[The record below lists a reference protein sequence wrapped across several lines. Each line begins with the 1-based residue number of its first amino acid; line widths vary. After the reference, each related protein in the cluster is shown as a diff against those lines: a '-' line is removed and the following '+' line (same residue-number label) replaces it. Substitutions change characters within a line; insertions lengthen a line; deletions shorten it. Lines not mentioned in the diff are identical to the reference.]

1 MSESQREDRLRV
13 GLRERKKVKIRAA
26 IQHEALRLF
35 RLQGY
40 HETTTEQIAEAAEVS
55 PSTLFRYFPS
65 KEDLVLTDDYDPLI
79 IEACRTQP
87 AQLGPVE
94 AIRHALRAVFET
106 MDDQNLADMRDRAEL
121 ALMVPTLRA
130 AMLDQFA
137 QVIRQLT
144 DVVAQRTERPSD
156 DFAVAT
162 IAGAVLGVVIST
174 GFYWVEHPDTD
185 LVALIDE
192 ALAGLES
199 GLPL

>member
-1 MSESQREDRLRV
+1 
-13 GLRERKKVKIRAA
+13 
-26 IQHEALRLF
+26 
-35 RLQGY
+35 
-40 HETTTEQIAEAAEVS
+40 
-55 PSTLFRYFPS
+55 
-65 KEDLVLTDDYDPLI
+65 
-79 IEACRTQP
+79 
-87 AQLGPVE
+87 
-94 AIRHALRAVFET
+94 
-106 MDDQNLADMRDRAEL
+106 
-121 ALMVPTLRA
+121 MVPTLRA

-144 DVVAQRTERPSD
+144 DVVAQRAERPSD

-174 GFYWVEHPDTD
+174 GFYWVVHPDTD